1 MKDRWIKLK
10 ENLCSARGKKISFLV
25 LSMVLVC
32 AVAFGT
38 AYNLIKPAVALENDN
53 AYVTDESHITGM
65 KTAGA
70 TLDTESAEE
79 KAGKDNS
86 ADDKYLRS
94 FDTVTYNIGLK
105 FAKRTDTDST
115 KLRFLLIIPE
125 GKNNAQFEPNSFLWV
140 KQNSADYIYNTANS
154 DYQFITGSYSL
165 SETDFAQDAQGLFIR
180 SIVVRALKMQNGDE
194 LRPIFIFWLDGN
206 TPPWGDDE
214 NAPTADSVDLDW
226 ITNIID
232 EREEY
237 NDNPCL
243 QHGKE
248 YQVICPD
255 EVIISAAPSYN
266 ISLVKGSCSTRYY
279 ADFSQNSSECALDVT
294 DKREYG
300 ELFSYGIRLQIV
312 GDNSKGLIGVEFPA
326 EGSTLNATFNLTVD
340 SSYTY
345 TPKDGDK
352 AISLNTSKTYRPLVY
367 SFSCSSQYA
376 NKYQASYKGAP
387 ISVNGRTLPQSR
399 LLLPYTSQLP
409 ANSPNKPE
417 NKYRSCYNGGSWS
430 AEQNGNELTVTVTGA
445 EFDYSNMMDYDRC
458 DMAGASFISYK
469 NDNNE
474 YADYTQYWE
483 RPYVDFSAGE
493 LWLFE
498 YLPTDETQQ
507 ILGYQRSSE
516 QEALDNPINEGEEAV
531 YATRNTGTFTV
542 RLTDKDLEVSD
553 NEGKLLHTA
562 EESQGVITDDKPS
575 SWSIPIT
582 VGKTFFVQR
591 TSYKRNKNDPLIDGC
606 YENGQDWVLK
616 GNNVHISGSLE
627 YIQYREKEAV
637 AGDVLVKFDSDFF
650 ELDKSNTPYMQYVNN
665 ASYQYL
671 YGALKN
677 RTNAKGEVYKGWNH
691 YDEYGNKYPIE
702 SAEYDA
708 EMEQA
713 TADDLVFFKNLS
725 DIPENYTC
733 VAVLGEWRGPFGI
746 EDVKLVMW
754 IYGKNKADTSQA
766 GKVYEEIE
774 SSAVW
779 TKEDLARL
787 SGKSVEEILYMSEE
801 DLKDL
806 VKEYIPSKCP
816 TEGNPKKYFDS
827 DDEENSLNPSVGWS
841 GKVGDPLY
849 NGDLYTYTKAYYDE
863 NGKFEGGTG
872 SYFWGDSCLVV
883 DYVTSITNSV
893 AQRTDTNA
901 VKDSFD
907 LDHQQR
913 VVDYVLQPAVT
924 RAGTLESSGQSI
936 VETFEITVTLPKGL
950 SYIKGSSYLGG
961 TYNQSTPL
969 GKQGTVTDGEQITPT
984 VTTNENGEQ
993 VLTYSVRT
1001 ELNGDKEILNLAPI
1015 YFSCE
1020 IGDLED
1026 PANDVKNADS
1036 LTTTATIS
1044 SSHDVRIQNETN
1056 KNLAKTTINISKG
1069 EYIGLA
1075 KRAES
1080 NFLDVNDQLQN
1091 GMGFTVYIN
1100 NHTNQ
1105 EAENVVALDVMPYN
1119 NDSNGS
1125 AFDGNLI
1132 LTNFTVTGAD
1142 ASSFDFYYTEDILV
1156 RGKTVDGYSADNINA
1171 QNGWTLFEIAE
1182 NTDGSFELKIP
1193 KDNFSP
1199 TAIIV
1204 VGNLAAQS
1212 NVKLNMRVKL
1222 PDGKPD
1228 DIVRNA
1234 VALYAN
1240 GFTLEDNDFCRILA
1254 RSIEGLVWNDKNIN
1268 GIRKEDA
1275 DTHID
1280 GVKVELLKIKD
1291 GGDPQN
1297 IEDYTEVCGTTATGK
1312 QLDLLNDTETE
1323 YKPDGEAGHYK
1334 FINVPEGNYAI
1345 RFSSGDTVI
1354 AAYRASP
1361 VDRGSDDSIDSDAN
1375 PSYSDNGELLKAEIV
1390 EIKMP
1395 SASEITPDTAN
1406 SDHND
1411 LGVYLGGN
1419 KFLETGGPG
1428 TLIFTIAGAS
1438 LLLIGMVALIIYS
1451 YKTRKGRR
1459 SERQR

>member
-53 AYVTDESHITGM
+53 AYVTDESRITGM
-65 KTAGA
+65 ETAGA
-70 TLDTESAEE
+70 TLDAESAEE

-105 FAKRTDTDST
+105 FAKRTETDSA

-125 GKNNAQFEPNSFLWV
+125 GKNDAQFEPNSFLWV

-232 EREEY
+232 KREEY

-266 ISLVKGSCSTRYY
+266 IAIVTGGNVTRYT
-279 ADFSQNSSECALDVT
+279 ADFSQQNPSESALDADAGEV
-294 DKREYG
+294 YG
-300 ELFSYGIRLQIV
+300 QLFNYGIRLQIV
-312 GDNSKGLIGVEFPA
+312 GDNNKGLIGVEFPS
-326 EGSTLNATFNLTVD
+326 EESQLNMTFKLTVD
-340 SSYTY
+340 SCYTY
-345 TPKDGDK
+345 TPEGSTE
-352 AISLNTSKTYRPLVY
+352 AVNLNTSKTYRPLFY
-367 SFSCSSQYA
+367 SFSSSSLYR
-376 NKYQASYKGAP
+376 NKYYPYTGSE
-387 ISVNGRTLPQSR
+387 ISVNGRELPSSIA
-399 LLLPYTSQLP
+399 LPYTASIP
-409 ANSPNKPE
+409 ANSPSNA
-417 NKYRSCYNGGSWS
+417 NNNYRSCYNGGTWS
-430 AEQNGNELTVTVTGA
+430 AQQKGNELTVSVNGA
-445 EFDYSNMMDYDRC
+445 EFDFSNMMDYDVN
-458 DMAGASFISYK
+458 DMGGASFISYK

-493 LWLFE
+493 LWLFQQ
-498 YLPTDETQQ
+498 LPLDDSEQ
-507 ILGYQRSSE
+507 ILGYERVSDTA
-516 QEALDNPINEGEEAV
+516 ALNDPIAEDETPV
-531 YATRNTGTFTV
+531 YASNNTGTFTI
-542 RLTDKDLEVSD
+542 RLTDEALTVTQVDGKEEKLHDEKEPQSIDSD
-553 NEGKLLHTA
+553 DTGST
-562 EESQGVITDDKPS
+562 SIFVTTGV
-575 SWSIPIT
+575 
-582 VGKTFFVQR
+582 GRFVQR
-591 TSYKRNKNDPLIDGC
+591 TNYYRDRYNYLTDGC
-606 YENGQDWVLK
+606 GENGMDWILR
-616 GNNVHISGSLE
+616 GNTVYIRGSADYSGGYLGYS
-627 YIQYREKEAV
+627 AV
-637 AGDVLVKFDSDFF
+637 AIDVLVKFDNNFF
-650 ELDKSNTPYMQYVNN
+650 SPDPEAKDHSIVGVWD
-665 ASYQYL
+665 
-671 YGALKN
+671 GATILFGGLKD

-691 YDEYGNKYPIE
+691 YDAAGNEYSIE
-702 SAEYDA
+702 SEEYDA

-713 TADDLVFFKNLS
+713 TADDLVFFSSLS
-725 DIPENYTC
+725 ELEAKGYTC
-733 VAVLGEWRGPFGI
+733 VAMLCEWRGPFSK
-746 EDVKLVMW
+746 DHVKVML
-754 IYGKNKADTSQA
+754 YAKGKNNAQTSQA
-766 GKVYEEIE
+766 GKVYEEVE
-774 SSAVW
+774 SSALW
-779 TKEDLARL
+779 TKNDLARI
-787 SGKSVEEILYMSEE
+787 SGISIEKILAMDDSE
-801 DLKDL
+801 LK
-806 VKEYIPSKCP
+806 ECIEQYIPSK
-816 TEGNPKKYFDS
+816 TAGKKYS
-827 DDEENSLNPSVGWS
+827 EYQPSVGWS

-872 SYFWGDSCLVV
+872 GYFWGDSCLVV

-913 VVDYVLQPAVT
+913 IVDYVLQPAVT
-924 RAGTLESSGQSI
+924 RAGTLEASGQSI

-1015 YFSCE
+1015 YFSCG

-1044 SSHDVRIQNETN
+1044 SSHDVRVQNETN

-1075 KRAES
+1075 KRAEI

-1132 LTNFTVTGAD
+1132 LTKLTVTDAD
-1142 ASSFDFYYTEDILV
+1142 ASSFNFYYTEDTSV
-1156 RGKTVDGYSADNINA
+1156 RGKTVDGYSVDNINA

-1254 RSIEGLVWNDKNIN
+1254 RSIEGLVWNDKNID